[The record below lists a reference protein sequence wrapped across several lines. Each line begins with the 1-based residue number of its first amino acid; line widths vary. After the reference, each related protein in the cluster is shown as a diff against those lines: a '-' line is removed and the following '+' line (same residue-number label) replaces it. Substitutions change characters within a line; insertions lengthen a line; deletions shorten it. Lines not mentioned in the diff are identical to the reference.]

1 MESAK
6 QKAADATAA
15 AKAGMEKTKATVGEK
30 VDKMKGHDQF
40 DKDVATMKKDERMDE
55 AEIRKQEAHAHNEAQ
70 KQANTTA
77 RTGHTTT
84 GHTTTGSTF

>member
-6 QKAADATAA
+6 QKAANAA
-15 AKAGMEKTKATVGEK
+15 ASAKAGMEKTKATVGGK
-30 VDKMKGHDQF
+30 VEKMKGHNRF
-40 DKDVATMKKDERMDE
+40 DKDVATMKKDERKNE
-55 AEIRKQEAHAHNEAQ
+55 AEIRKQQAHSHNEAQ

-84 GHTTTGSTF
+84 RSTF